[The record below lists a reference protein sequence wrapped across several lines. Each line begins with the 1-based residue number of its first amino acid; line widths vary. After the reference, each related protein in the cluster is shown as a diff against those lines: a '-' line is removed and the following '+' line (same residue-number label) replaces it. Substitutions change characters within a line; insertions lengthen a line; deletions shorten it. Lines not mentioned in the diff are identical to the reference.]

1 MSSWHHRLS
10 NKIPSRIPYFQHV
23 DYSNSSLRVPYSESV
38 AFPDTYQNALQRID
52 TFQESNKDALIT
64 FIIPT
69 IHRITLIDA
78 LASMLRQT
86 NKRWKAIIVFDG
98 CLPDASISSI
108 LSDDSRF
115 LYLSVAKTGE
125 LMEHTKQLHNRAGRV
140 RNIGM
145 SLVTTPWIGFLDDD
159 DALRPNYVQSLM
171 EEITITPT
179 CDAVLFRMATPQHT
193 IVPPANCTTLSP
205 GFVGISF
212 CIKTTLFQQ
221 HNIQFEQSDIEDY
234 MIIKKIYDAKYK
246 IVLSP
251 HITYSV
257 RCILYH
263 HHDTIERY
271 VIN

>member
-23 DYSNSSLRVPYSESV
+23 EYSNSSLRIPYSESI
-38 AFPDTYQNALQRID
+38 ALPGTYEGSLPRINA
-52 TFQESNKDALIT
+52 FQESNKDALIT

-69 IHRITLIDA
+69 IHRITLVDA
-78 LASMLRQT
+78 LASLIHQSD
-86 NKRWKAIIVFDG
+86 KRWKAILVFDG

-108 LSDDSRF
+108 LYDDSRF

-125 LMEHTKQLHNRAGRV
+125 LMEHTKQTHNKAGRV

-145 SLVTTPWIGFLDDD
+145 SLVITPWIGFLDDD
-159 DALRPNYVQSLM
+159 DALRPNYVQALM
-171 EEITITPT
+171 EEITITPN
-179 CDAVLFRMATPQHT
+179 CDAVLFRMVTPQHT

-205 GFVGISF
+205 GFMGISF

-234 MIIKKIYDAKYK
+234 MMIKKIYDLKRK
-246 IVLSP
+246 LVLSP
-251 HITYSV
+251 QVTYLVQRTNYQSSTLLE
-257 RCILYH
+257 RC
-263 HHDTIERY
+263 
-271 VIN
+271 VVN